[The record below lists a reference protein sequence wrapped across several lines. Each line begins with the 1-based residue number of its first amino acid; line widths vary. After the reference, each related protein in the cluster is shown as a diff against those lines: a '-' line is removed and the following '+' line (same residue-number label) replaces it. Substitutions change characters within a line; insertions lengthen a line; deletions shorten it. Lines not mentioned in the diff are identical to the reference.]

1 MSPILTR
8 PVREQLEHDRVIR
21 QLQARYKRKNEVIIN
36 PGNEQNQ
43 SITVGELVVFP
54 DLLLFAEGGRRLLGT
69 VEVETGESVN
79 AIEARAEW
87 GVYSKLKVPLHL
99 YVPPAVVDAAK
110 RLCAEY
116 QIVVAELWTYTTS
129 FDQVRF
135 TMVHR
140 SPDAPVVKVP
150 VEDRRSPRR
159 SRQAGR
165 RSRPRRK
172 PKPRRQAEGRPPKA
186 GAGQSQTQSQGEA
199 CGQEGQARAESQAPR
214 KARRSAARRHVPF
227 LRLTRDR
234 RGFENTFLMHADRPG
249 DRPRLLYWYRTAPGI
264 VLGRSPLDE
273 DAIRTI
279 EEQHPDID
287 FDWPAILALP
297 R

>member
-21 QLQARYKRKNEVIIN
+21 QLQARYKRKNEVVIN

-54 DLLLFAEGGRRLLGT
+54 DLLLFTEGNKRLLGT

-99 YVPPAVVDAAK
+99 YVPPASVDAAK

-116 QIVVAELWTYTTS
+116 QIMVAELWTYTSS

-135 TMVHR
+135 NMVHR
-140 SPDAPVVKVP
+140 APDAPVVRVAAAKP
-150 VEDRRSPRR
+150 APKP
-159 SRQAGR
+159 AAKAK
-165 RSRPRRK
+165 PAAK
-172 PKPRRQAEGRPPKA
+172 PKPVAKAKAKAKPAAKKPAGKPKPKA
-186 GAGQSQTQSQGEA
+186 KPAAKKSAKKG
-199 CGQEGQARAESQAPR
+199 
-214 KARRSAARRHVPF
+214 RR
-227 LRLTRDR
+227 
-234 RGFENTFLMHADRPG
+234 
-249 DRPRLLYWYRTAPGI
+249 
-264 VLGRSPLDE
+264 
-273 DAIRTI
+273 
-279 EEQHPDID
+279 
-287 FDWPAILALP
+287 
-297 R
+297 

>member
-43 SITVGELVVFP
+43 SVTVGELVVFP

-99 YVPPAVVDAAK
+99 YVPPVCVDAVK

-140 SPDAPVVKVP
+140 VAG
-150 VEDRRSPRR
+150 R
-159 SRQAGR
+159 AGR
-165 RSRPRRK
+165 RRCPTMIAKPAPKVDRARRPPEPAEGGREPPTSRRPSSQAAAKKAAPAKAK
-172 PKPRRQAEGRPPKA
+172 PKAKAKPAAKKAKPAPKA
-186 GAGQSQTQSQGEA
+186 KPKKGA
-199 CGQEGQARAESQAPR
+199 
-214 KARRSAARRHVPF
+214 KKRR
-227 LRLTRDR
+227 
-234 RGFENTFLMHADRPG
+234 
-249 DRPRLLYWYRTAPGI
+249 
-264 VLGRSPLDE
+264 
-273 DAIRTI
+273 
-279 EEQHPDID
+279 
-287 FDWPAILALP
+287 
-297 R
+297 

>member
-21 QLQARYKRKNEVIIN
+21 QLQGKYKRKTDVVIN

-43 SITVGELVVFP
+43 SVTVGELVVFP
-54 DLLLFAEGGRRLLGT
+54 DLLVFAEGGRRLLVT

-99 YVPPAVVDAAK
+99 YVPPASVDAVR
-110 RLCAEY
+110 RLCTEY

-140 SPDAPVVKVP
+140 DAEAPVVKIPERVAPPPPPKASVRAAKPAAKPAAKKAATKPAP
-150 VEDRRSPRR
+150 V
-159 SRQAGR
+159 
-165 RSRPRRK
+165 K
-172 PKPRRQAEGRPPKA
+172 PKPKAKAKPAAKKAKPAAKAKPKKGAKKRR
-186 GAGQSQTQSQGEA
+186 
-199 CGQEGQARAESQAPR
+199 
-214 KARRSAARRHVPF
+214 
-227 LRLTRDR
+227 
-234 RGFENTFLMHADRPG
+234 
-249 DRPRLLYWYRTAPGI
+249 
-264 VLGRSPLDE
+264 
-273 DAIRTI
+273 
-279 EEQHPDID
+279 
-287 FDWPAILALP
+287 
-297 R
+297 